1 MLGFGTLA
9 NKSRTFYTNITP
21 TPPPPGTPPSS
32 APTIPVVSGTP
43 TSSSITVTF
52 DIAGITGTAPI
63 LYGIYYGTTTS
74 PITPIQATLSSGTI
88 YTATVNGLTPTT
100 TYYFKS
106 VATNAYGTMSSAVS
120 GPIATTFVN
129 VISITGT
136 ANEITAITTLDDVVI
151 SIAIPS
157 PAPIAGSYTS
167 SNITIDALGRVI
179 NATNGNSLI
188 TSLTNISFYRSSVV
202 LPDNPAGLGNTINL
216 FTGTGLYTSLDPTK
230 YYLMT
235 VSGAIQNTNPSQFPT
250 GLTNG
255 AWVLNYGSFTA
266 PGQTQLGQTIYTSGE
281 IPVTSLQT
289 PLAQAGGQGNIPI
302 NYSAIV
308 QPTSNTLTVAPTVSL
323 LATGGTNTNPGSAT
337 LYGINIS
344 FVQIV

>member
-9 NKSRTFYTNITP
+9 NKSRSFYTNATP
-21 TPPPPGTPPSS
+21 SPPPIGTAPSS
-32 APTIPVVSGTP
+32 APTIPIVSGTP

-74 PITPIQATLSSGTI
+74 PITPIAATLTSGTI
-88 YTATVNGLTPTT
+88 YTATVTGLTPTT

-106 VATNAYGTMSSAVS
+106 VATNAYGTMSSNVS
-120 GPIATTFVN
+120 NPIATTFVN
-129 VISITGT
+129 VISIIGT
-136 ANEITAITTLDDVVI
+136 ANEITTVTTLDDVVI
-151 SIAIPS
+151 SLAVPS
-157 PAPIAGSYTS
+157 PAPTAGSYTS

-179 NATNGNSLI
+179 AAANGNSLI

-202 LPDNPAGLGNTINL
+202 LPDNPASGPGTINL
-216 FTGTGLYTSLDPTK
+216 LSGSGLYTSLDPTK

-255 AWVLNYGSFTA
+255 AWLLNYGSFTA
-266 PGQTQLGQTIYTSGE
+266 PGQPQLAQAVYTSGL
-281 IPVTSLQT
+281 INVTDLAS
-289 PLAQAGGQGNIPI
+289 PLAIAGGTGNIPI

-344 FVQIV
+344 FIQIV